1 MKKTLATLLVVA
13 LVASVCG
20 MMFVSA
26 EETNLALGKEVL
38 NAGKRDGYYADLT
51 DGVALDSLTYNATDW
66 FGFYWNPGMDL
77 AGNEAQKTNAI
88 DGIAKPTV
96 DLGEVASIG
105 KVRLNLFDGCT
116 SGITT
121 PETVTLKVSTDG
133 ETYTDVDVK
142 SFEWPADGSSNVI
155 WVEFALETP
164 VDARYVCLEMKMRT
178 TFVFI
183 NEIEVYAPAAEGGN
197 EPVEP
202 AAPEMFWLTHYADGT
217 VEGSGVIYTEEDT
230 AGDWWIHVA
239 FAPIAGADNAY
250 EIVEITNGLSDG
262 SAAKVAVPEGGFVWA
277 SNYGNNYPAIGGY
290 GDDAIDYTS
299 PNCTDAINRAT
310 AWKVGDKF
318 VISGVDFETIPTST
332 PDVKWYDDAYVC
344 TATIAPYVPGSTVKP
359 VVPAVKETITVDGK
373 LDDNAYK
380 SAVWFND
387 GIWQSANGATLEDL
401 DVAYTVRS
409 DDDNIYLTI
418 KVNQGVD
425 FATALNPDAWD
436 QSGATNFR
444 IWLMG
449 DGMSERVFYDLLWDG
464 EEFVPFLKKKPTDH
478 LTYEAGIGD
487 DYINMEIAIAKS
499 DLSITDSFKLMVTYS
514 TPNCL
519 NADGTNAYNAFH
531 ITACDEMP
539 SGWSSNT
546 DAYET
551 YNCAD
556 IALGNAPGDESI
568 LVFAVLG
575 LLAIAGAAVTIKSKI

>member
-38 NAGKRDGYYADLT
+38 NAGKRDNYNADLT

-66 FGFYWNPGMDL
+66 FGFYWNPDKDL
-77 AGNEAQKTNAI
+77 ASNEAQQTNAV

-96 DLGEVASIG
+96 DLGEVTSIG
-105 KVRLNLFDGCT
+105 KVRLNLLDGCT

-142 SFEWPADGSSNVI
+142 SFEWPAEGASNVI

-183 NEIEVYAPAAEGGN
+183 NEIEVYAPATEGGD

-230 AGDWWIHVA
+230 AGGWWIHVA

-380 SAVWFND
+380 SAVWND
-387 GIWQSANGATLEDL
+387 HGLWQKTGESDFIIEDL
-401 DVAYTVRS
+401 EASYTVRT
-409 DDDNIYLTI
+409 DDDNLYVAI
-418 KVNQGVD
+418 KVNQGAD
-425 FATALNPDAWD
+425 LKTPLDLAAWD
-436 QSGATNFR
+436 QSGATDFR
-444 IWLMG
+444 IWVLG
-449 DGMSERVFYDLLWDG
+449 DGMEARTFYDLLWDG
-464 EEFVPFLKKKPTDH
+464 EAFVLYHEKEASDD
-478 LTYEAGIGD
+478 LTYVANVSD
-487 DYINMEIAIAKS
+487 DAITLEVVAAKETLKIDS
-499 DLSITDSFKLMVTYS
+499 SFKLMVTYS
-514 TPNCL
+514 TPYCGGEN
-519 NADGTNAYNAFH
+519 GAYNAYH
-531 ITACDEMP
+531 LTPCETMP
-539 SGWSSNT
+539 GSWWSNT
-546 DAYET
+546 DAFAE